1 MLDLPG
7 HSVENKNNASI
18 YHVPFIPCEV
28 VEDIRNEVPIL
39 QSQAFEHGALPK
51 ATTTKECSE
60 GVHDAK
66 REDAFNW
73 PRDDSEGQSVGVVF
87 IPSLDVERQRSCHC
101 QNGVLRS
108 DSASARDSTY
118 KQIVSELSSSPA
130 QGSS

>member
-28 VEDIRNEVPIL
+28 VEDIRNEVPVL
-39 QSQAFEHGALPK
+39 QSQALEHGALPK

-66 REDAFNW
+66 RQNAFN
-73 PRDDSEGQSVGVVF
+73 RTRYDSKSKSVGVVF
-87 IPSLDVERQRSCHC
+87 IPRLDVKRQRSCDC
-101 QNGVLRS
+101 QNCVL
-108 DSASARDSTY
+108 
-118 KQIVSELSSSPA
+118 
-130 QGSS
+130 

>member
-7 HSVENKNNASI
+7 HSVKNKNNTSI

-39 QSQAFEHGALPK
+39 QSQAFEHGPLPK

-60 GVHDAK
+60 GVHDTK

-73 PRDDSEGQSVGVVF
+73 PRDDSKGQSVGVVF
-87 IPSLDVERQRSCHC
+87 IPSLDVERQRSYRC
-101 QNGVLRS
+101 QNCVLRP
-108 DSASARDSTY
+108 DCARARDSTY
-118 KQIVSELSSSPA
+118 KQIVSGLFSSPV